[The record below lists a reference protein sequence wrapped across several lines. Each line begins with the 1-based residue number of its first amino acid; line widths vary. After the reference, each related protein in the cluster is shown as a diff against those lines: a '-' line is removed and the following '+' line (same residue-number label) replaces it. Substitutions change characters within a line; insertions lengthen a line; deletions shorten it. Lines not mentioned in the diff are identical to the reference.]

1 MSKQIKFSIIIPI
14 RKENAYLQET
24 LKYLNKQTFTD
35 FELLVITDKISKNPD
50 PSFKRNFGGKIA
62 HGQYLCFLDDD
73 SYPDKN
79 WLKNINIQTL
89 KNPEYAAFC
98 GPCLTPPSDNIY
110 QQASGLFWSSFLG
123 SGGAGQYRNQIQKP
137 RFVDDYP
144 TVNFIIRKDIFKK
157 IGGFNSKYW
166 PGEDTILCL
175 DLINNNSKIY
185 YHPSIKVFHHR
196 RAVLIPHLQQ
206 ITRYALH
213 RGLFARK
220 FPKNSLKIGYLM
232 PSLFLIY
239 LLTLPFHHIY
249 LGVFLYLF
257 FLLITFI
264 NLLFHYSSIKLII
277 LILITIPITHL
288 YYGFLFIVGF
298 LKKDLKFKA
307 HQVNPKN
314 GHYFGG

>member
-1 MSKQIKFSIIIPI
+1 MNKQIKFSVIIPI
-14 RKENAYLQET
+14 RKENAYLKET
-24 LKYLNKQTFTD
+24 LKYLHKQTFTD
-35 FELLVITDKISKNPD
+35 FEILVLTDKISKNPD
-50 PSFKRNFGGKIA
+50 PSFKRNLGGKIA
-62 HGQYLCFLDDD
+62 RGQYLCFLDDD

-79 WLKNINIQTL
+79 WLKNINIQTV

-123 SGGAGQYRNQIQKP
+123 SGGAGQYRNQVQKS

-175 DLINNNSKIY
+175 DLINQHQKIY

-196 RAVLIPHLQQ
+196 RKIIIPHLQQ
-206 ITRYALH
+206 IRRYALH

-239 LLTLPFHHIY
+239 LLTLPFIQFY
-249 LGVFLYLF
+249 WPLFLYI
-257 FLLITFI
+257 FLLFLTFFHF
-264 NLLFHYSSIKLII
+264 LFSNVSFPISILTIF
-277 LILITIPITHL
+277 TIPVTHL
-288 YYGFLFIVGF
+288 YYGLLFIIGF
-298 LKKDLKFKA
+298 FKKDLKFKA

>member
-1 MSKQIKFSIIIPI
+1 MKKLFSIIIPV

-24 LKYLNKQTFTD
+24 LQQLKKQSFKN
-35 FELLVITDKISKNPD
+35 FEILIITDKISKKPD
-50 PSFKRNFGGKIA
+50 PSFKRNLGAKKAKGN
-62 HGQYLCFLDDD
+62 YLCFLDDD

-79 WLKNINIQTL
+79 WLKNIAVQI
-89 KNPEYAAFC
+89 KKHPDYAAFV
-98 GPCLTPPSDNIY
+98 GPCLTPPKDNLF

-123 SGGAGQYRNQIQKP
+123 SGGAGQYRNFPQKS

-144 TVNFIIRKDIFKK
+144 TVNFTIKKSVFQK

-175 DLINNNSKIY
+175 DLINNQQKIY

-196 RAVLIPHLQQ
+196 RSILIPHLKQ
-206 ITRYALH
+206 ISRYALH

-239 LLTLPFHHIY
+239 LLTLPISHFYWPFCFY
-249 LGVFLYLF
+249 LLLLF
-257 FLLITFI
+257 ITFI
-264 NLLFHYSSIKLII
+264 IFLFNYSSIQLSLLTI
-277 LILITIPITHL
+277 LTIPITHL
-288 YYGFLFIVGF
+288 YYGLLFIIGL
-298 LKKDLKFKA
+298 LKFDLKFKA
-307 HQVNPKN
+307 HPVDQQTGK
-314 GHYFGG
+314 YLGG